1 MLSLESVHTGADG
14 IWWSHNEYKIQD
26 QGWVYFREQEE
37 SNIKFWK
44 EHPGRKEENQC
55 NAKTLE
61 FSLVLQRLLLSLLL
75 LQAQPQKNMYL
86 PVVLCIVKLFL
97 HGTILY
103 SLNYFVLQSSFKAI
117 TATKPR

>member
-26 QGWVYFREQEE
+26 QGWVYFRGQEE

-55 NAKTLE
+55 NAKNLE
-61 FSLVLQRLLLSLLL
+61 FSLVLQTSFIVIVTGTT
-75 LQAQPQKNMYL
+75 AKNMYL